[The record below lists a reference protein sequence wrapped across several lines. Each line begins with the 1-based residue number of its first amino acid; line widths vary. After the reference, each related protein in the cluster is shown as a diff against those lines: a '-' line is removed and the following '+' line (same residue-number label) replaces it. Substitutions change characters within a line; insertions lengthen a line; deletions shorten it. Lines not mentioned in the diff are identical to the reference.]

1 MAKKSSIVD
10 VFEKNQYDLA
20 TAAKKSR
27 VWFNTEIVSLM
38 KQNITPKKVMSNP
51 TADLKSRVV
60 PGSLY
65 MYMYDPKY
73 KEELPYYDRFPL
85 VLPYDTF
92 PGGFIGLNLH
102 YVPYQMRVVLL
113 DRLMAFA
120 TNQNFTETTRIKYSW
135 DLVRSASRYAA
146 AKPCIKQYLNNHVV
160 SPFRKIHPQD
170 WTTALMLPV
179 EQFVGDNSVSIWKES
194 AKIMRKG

>member
-27 VWFNTEIVSLM
+27 VWFDAEIVSLM
-38 KQNITPKKVMSNP
+38 KQRITPKKVMNNDH
-51 TADLKSRVV
+51 ADLKSRVV

-113 DRLMAFA
+113 DRLMTFA

-170 WTTALMLPV
+170 WVTALMLPV
-179 EQFVGDNSVSIWKES
+179 EQFVGDNKVSIWKES

>member
-27 VWFNTEIVSLM
+27 VWFDKEIVSLM
-38 KQNITPKKVMSNP
+38 KQRITPKTVMNNDH
-51 TADLKSRVV
+51 ADLKSRVV

-113 DRLMAFA
+113 DRLMTFA

-160 SPFRKIHPQD
+160 SPFRKVHPQD
-170 WTTALMLPV
+170 WVTALMLPV
-179 EQFVGDNSVSIWKES
+179 EQFVGDNKVSIWKES

>member
-27 VWFNTEIVSLM
+27 AWFDKEILTLS
-38 KQNITPKKVMSNP
+38 KQRITPKGVMNNDK
-51 TADLKSRVV
+51 ADLKTRVV

-113 DRLMAFA
+113 DRLMSFA
-120 TNQNFTETTRIKYSW
+120 TNQTFTETTRIKYSW

-146 AKPCIKQYLNNHVV
+146 AKPCIKQYLTNHVV
-160 SPFRKIHPQD
+160 TPFRKIHPQD
-170 WTTALMLPV
+170 WVTAMMLPV
-179 EQFVGDNSVSIWKES
+179 EQFVGDNKLRIWKES